1 MLDTTDGALMMS
13 LYTSKA
19 FARDR
24 VAILYY
30 SIVLTAITIV
40 VAAFIGCIQ
49 VLSLAQNIVQ
59 PEEGESPFWDGLSAI
74 SDHFD
79 VIGGS
84 ICALFLVVG
93 LGSVLVYKPWRRRM
107 DRRRAQ
113 RDEVGAADVRY
124 TDDEPVVRS

>member
-93 LGSVLVYKPWRRRM
+93 LGSVLVYKPWRMRM

-113 RDEVGAADVRY
+113 REESSAADVRY